1 MAENRCNVCNQTF
14 NSKRDL
20 QEHQKNSHSADRQS
34 QEDPVGE
41 RDRGGDERKI
51 AS

>member
-14 NSKRDL
+14 NSERDL
-20 QEHQKNSHSADRQS
+20 QEHQKNSHSTDRQG
-34 QEDPVGE
+34 QKDPVGE